1 MASFSSTDEVP
12 LPIAMEVQAMA
23 LSTSELEVI
32 QWLQSIRNER
42 YQQNFVAADIFSLDV
57 VCEILSAEELE
68 ELGIPKFSARALMK
82 HIVELKANGFTAPP
96 PEGSAGTGEEDDDA
110 LKKEKKNKKDQE
122 KLPEETVDKSK
133 DETSTTTT
141 RSPTRNPGGP
151 QPKTKSS
158 SPGESKTE
166 APAPM
171 THVSFFLVDVILY
184 NFFLFLVC
192 FFF

>member
-1 MASFSSTDEVP
+1 MASFSTDEVP
-12 LPIAMEVQAMA
+12 IPIAMEVQAMA

-32 QWLQSIRNER
+32 QWLQSINFER
-42 YQQNFVAADIFSLDV
+42 HQQNFITAGIFSLAI
-57 VCEILSAEELE
+57 VCDIESEDDLQ
-68 ELGIPKFSARALMK
+68 ELGIPKIPARTLMK
-82 HIVELKANGFTAPP
+82 HILELKENGFTAPP